1 MKDRRLLPENTC
13 SPPNVERISSICSSW
28 GTKSLSFRGFADI
41 VPSHYLVLGRPPLVA
56 FIHPGCCQGCC
67 RAAQPLSDFLTAA
80 LPNSNS
86 GLWWAAVDSNHLP
99 PRYQHGA
106 LPVELAALRA
116 MAGAEGFEP
125 SALGFGDRCSDQTE
139 LRPFGQTES
148 LPARLRVQ
156 RADGRVGTGARR
168 HQHPSQQRQGSGD
181 GRSRSNRR
189 R

>member
-1 MKDRRLLPENTC
+1 MSAVGCRHPPALL
-13 SPPNVERISSICSSW
+13 S
-28 GTKSLSFRGFADI
+28 GLLS
-41 VPSHYLVLGRPPLVA
+41 GRA
-56 FIHPGCCQGCC
+56 S
-67 RAAQPLSDFLTAA
+67 LSDFLTAA
-80 LPNSNS
+80 LADSNS
-86 GLWWAAVDSNHLP
+86 KSWWAAVDSNHLP

-156 RADGRVGTGARR
+156 RAGGRVGAGTRR
-168 HQHPSQQRQGSGD
+168 HQHPSLRHQGSGD